1 MELLEITRI
10 EVIKM
15 TTAGLKPVG
24 KCFDKSLLA
33 TMAKVGKEQ
42 GIDTNNYEQMAE
54 KAKKYRTN
62 IHNEWLDKAGLTKLR
77 SYYRKSLFEGGQV
90 IHFQF
95 NKWQPELQEN
105 VSKAREVA
113 KQAFNL
119 ATEMEKKPLK
129 VLLIGEPGT
138 GKTSLALAMMYRLR
152 NQNQSAMFVSST
164 ELVSMFWKSY
174 RYEDVRKRK
183 DEIIEAMKTVDVLV
197 IDDFG
202 TEGGVNGDKEAQR
215 DVQQAIKEVATA
227 RYDMDN
233 NRVLRSTITTTNNSI
248 EELQRIY
255 NPKLISR
262 LVPHQIS
269 QQINFSGLEDV
280 RE

>member
-1 MELLEITRI
+1 MS
-10 EVIKM
+10 
-15 TTAGLKPVG
+15 TAGLKPLG
-24 KCFDKSLLA
+24 ACLDKGLIT
-33 TMAKVGKEQ
+33 TMAKIAKEK
-42 GIDTNNYEQMAE
+42 GIDFNNQTQM
-54 KAKKYRTN
+54 KKDAIRYRNNT
-62 IHNEWLDKAGLTKLR
+62 HNAWLDSAGLTKLR
-77 SYYRKSLFEGGQV
+77 SYSRKSLFEGGQA

-95 NKWQPELQEN
+95 SKWQPELQKN

-233 NRVLRSTITTTNNSI
+233 NRVLKSTITTTNNSI

-262 LVPHQIS
+262 LVPHRVS

>member
-1 MELLEITRI
+1 MA
-10 EVIKM
+10 
-15 TTAGLKPVG
+15 TAGLNPIG
-24 KCFDKSLLA
+24 KCFDKGLLA
-33 TMAKVGKEQ
+33 TMAKVAQNQ
-42 GIDTNNYEQMAE
+42 GIDFSNQEQIEA
-54 KAKKYRTN
+54 KAKRYR
-62 IHNEWLDKAGLTKLR
+62 IQKHNGWLDKAGLTKLR
-77 SYYRKSLFEGGQV
+77 SYYCKSLFEGGQV

-95 NKWQPELQEN
+95 KQWQPEIQEN
-105 VSKAREVA
+105 VNKAREVA

-119 ATEMEKKPLK
+119 STEMEHKPLK
-129 VLLIGEPGT
+129 VLLVGAPGT

-183 DEIIEAMKTVDVLV
+183 DEIIEAMKNVDVLV

-227 RYDMDN
+227 RYDMEN

-262 LVPHQIS
+262 LVPHRTS
-269 QQINFSGLEDV
+269 QQINFAGLEDV

>member
-1 MELLEITRI
+1 MA
-10 EVIKM
+10 
-15 TTAGLKPVG
+15 TAGLKPIG
-24 KCFDKSLLA
+24 KYFDKRLLA
-33 TMAKVGKEQ
+33 TMAKVAQDQ
-42 GIDTNNYEQMAE
+42 GIDFSNQEQIE
-54 KAKKYRTN
+54 AKSKRYR
-62 IHNEWLDKAGLTKLR
+62 IQKHNGWLDEVGLTDLR
-77 SYYRKSLFEGGQV
+77 SFYRKSLFEGGQV

-95 NKWQPELQEN
+95 KQWKPELQEN
-105 VSKAREVA
+105 VNKAREVA

-119 ATEMEKKPLK
+119 STEMEHRPLK
-129 VLLIGEPGT
+129 VLLVGAPGT

-183 DEIIEAMKTVDVLV
+183 DEIIEAMKQVDVLV

-202 TEGGVNGDKEAQR
+202 TEGGINGDKEAQR

-227 RYDMDN
+227 RYDMEN
-233 NRVLRSTITTTNNSI
+233 NRVLRNTITTTNNSI

-262 LVPHQIS
+262 LVPHRTS
-269 QQINFSGLEDV
+269 RQINFAGLEDV

>member
-1 MELLEITRI
+1 MAT
-10 EVIKM
+10 
-15 TTAGLKPVG
+15 GLKALGQAISPALI
-24 KCFDKSLLA
+24 K
-33 TMAKVGKEQ
+33 TMAQVAKEK
-42 GIDTNNYEQMAE
+42 GIDLSSPQAMAK
-54 KAKKYRTN
+54 KAKQYRN
-62 IHNEWLDKAGLTKLR
+62 HVHNDWLDQAGVTKLR
-77 SYYRKSLFEGGQV
+77 SYYQKSLFEAGQPL
-90 IHFQF
+90 HFQF
-95 NKWQPELQEN
+95 KDWNPTLQNDQE
-105 VSKAREVA
+105 KAKAVA

-138 GKTSLALAMMYRLR
+138 GKTSLALAMVYRLR

-262 LVPHQIS
+262 LVPHRVS